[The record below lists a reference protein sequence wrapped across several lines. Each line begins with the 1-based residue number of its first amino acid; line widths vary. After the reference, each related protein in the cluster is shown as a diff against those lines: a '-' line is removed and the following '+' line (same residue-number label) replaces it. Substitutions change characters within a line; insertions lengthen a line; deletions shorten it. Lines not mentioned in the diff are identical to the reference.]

1 MTVTLYRNNSPPN
14 YWTKDITQLWSGEGT
29 LRESCDI
36 LNPAILIE
44 GDLAGILNS
53 CNYMFIDGFFRY
65 YYVTGI
71 VVGNHNLYSIAG
83 TVDALMSWK
92 DYALDN
98 YAIIA
103 RQENL
108 YNLYLDDG
116 VFKAYSNPIIQ
127 RLNFSG
133 GFNTSEFILVVAG
146 GLAT

>member
-14 YWTKDITQLWSGEGT
+14 YWTKDIVQLWSGEGT
-29 LRESCDI
+29 LREPCDVC
-36 LNPAILIE
+36 NPSILIE
-44 GDLAGILNS
+44 GDLSTYINRM
-53 CNYMFIDGFFRY
+53 NYMYIDDFSRY
-65 YYVTGI
+65 YYLNPPIVTGY
-71 VVGNHNLYSIAG
+71 NLYAISG

-98 YAIIA
+98 DAIIA

-133 GFNTSEFILVVAG
+133 GFTTSEFILVVAG